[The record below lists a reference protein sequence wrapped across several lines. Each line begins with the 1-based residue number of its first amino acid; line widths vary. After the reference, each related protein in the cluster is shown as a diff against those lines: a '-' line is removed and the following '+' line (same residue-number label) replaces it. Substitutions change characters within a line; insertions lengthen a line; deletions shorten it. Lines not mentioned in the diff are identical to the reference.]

1 MSTSST
7 PHPIGKDELRSKLIE
22 MQKEMLDNAKPMQE
36 LTIRAIEEDW
46 DDEKLQS
53 EVLTLIKNKL
63 LDLRKDYAYYADKVI
78 ELFDAYTIEAEK
90 RAELRGRLAVQKKVQ
105 QVSVHINGELIV
117 PSWLVKEWEAQL
129 HNLNTK
135 EGKA

>member
-1 MSTSST
+1 MKSSST

-90 RAELRGRLAVQKKVQ
+90 RAAKDAIIRAKVA
-105 QVSVHINGELIV
+105 HID
-117 PSWLVKEWEAQL
+117 SKS
-129 HNLNTK
+129 
-135 EGKA
+135 KAEFDQWCSDEMERIYPTLEEVDNNAKRRS